1 MALSHGAA
9 GQRDGTQNDESQ
21 EPSSAPPAGLK
32 INERTFFMI
41 RKSVTTLAVF
51 ALAIACAAP
60 AEAGGRRPKTTTT
73 RTIVNAT
80 NRTLFATVFSGTAPF
95 PTTVGQAQAA
105 KAGQTIA
112 PGGKAVFNV
121 LPNAGGNQFGDM
133 VQVIAAPPL
142 VVTGS
147 SSIFGGNYG
156 QGNYEVADYPGLKQG
171 QTLTITV
178 TSGTLND
185 LPVLIFTPPAP

>member
-1 MALSHGAA
+1 
-9 GQRDGTQNDESQ
+9 
-21 EPSSAPPAGLK
+21 
-32 INERTFFMI
+32 MI
-41 RKSVTTLAVF
+41 RKSVITLAVL

-60 AEAGGRRPKTTTT
+60 AEAGGGKRKTT

-95 PTTVGQAQAA
+95 PKTVGQAQAA

-133 VQVIAAPPL
+133 VQVIAVPPL
-142 VVTGS
+142 VVTGT
-147 SSIFGGNYG
+147 SSIFPGNVPG
-156 QGNYEVADYPGLKQG
+156 LQSGDAQNSDYPGLKQG
-171 QTLTITV
+171 QSQTITV
-178 TSGTLND
+178 TTGTLNGQTT
-185 LPVLIFTPPAP
+185 LIFTPPAP

>member
-1 MALSHGAA
+1 
-9 GQRDGTQNDESQ
+9 
-21 EPSSAPPAGLK
+21 
-32 INERTFFMI
+32 MI
-41 RKSVTTLAVF
+41 RKSIATLAVL

-60 AEAGGRRPKTTTT
+60 AEAGGRRPKPVPKPVTTT

-80 NRTLFATVFSGTAPF
+80 NRSLFATVFSGTGQF
-95 PTTVGQAQAA
+95 PKTVGQAQAA
-105 KAGQTIA
+105 KSGQTIA
-112 PGGKAVFNV
+112 PGGRAVFNV

-142 VVTGS
+142 VVTGT

-156 QGNYEVADYPGLKQG
+156 QGNYEVVDYPGLKQG
-171 QTLTITV
+171 QNLTITV
-178 TSGTLND
+178 TAGTLND